1 LRAIL
6 DLEKKVRKVVYA
18 TKTKI
23 RRGNYISN
31 ILLKII
37 ELTDR
42 LMRITDMLKANP
54 QDSFLQHALALEYV
68 KMGRDADARQVF
80 ENILTQEPGYIGS
93 YYHLAKLLER
103 TGEKDRAIEWYEKGM
118 QAAKAAGD
126 SHALGELRTAC
137 ENLVD

>member
-1 LRAIL
+1 M
-6 DLEKKVRKVVYA
+6 
-18 TKTKI
+18 
-23 RRGNYISN
+23 
-31 ILLKII
+31 
-37 ELTDR
+37 TDR
-42 LMRITDMLKANP
+42 LARINDMLKANP

-68 KMGRDADARQVF
+68 KMGRDADARRVF

-126 SHALGELRTAC
+126 GHALGELKAAW